1 MSNYGSKRVKTN
13 KPNKK
18 NDITNIIFKDI
29 NNEYSWGKFGNFKV
43 IIMKKNGYINAT
55 KLCNDAKTKNGE
67 KKNFKRW
74 NRNYST
80 KELIEEISR
89 SGRIRPDLLYIIN
102 VHGDNITRGTYAH
115 PDLIPHIASW
125 ASPRFAVCVSKIVNK
140 YFIKKALKE
149 KEKLIKKK
157 DDKIDKLLEKNNEQ
171 TSKIDKQTSK
181 IDELLS
187 KNNELLSK
195 NNKMDKRIKRLLHKN
210 DDLYDQNEEIINKVD
225 FISNDRVVTTGNF
238 KNDHMLVIIKNNDD
252 PSEYDEDDV
261 IYDYHA
267 LRVMKKS
274 YNQRLITHKN
284 RHPNMKIIMK
294 ISYSPNS
301 MNLWTRIKSK
311 LGSGKNKKIIYDN
324 CKFNLKKH
332 YDEESLIN
340 DIQKIHNERL
350 NYDDID

>member
-1 MSNYGSKRVKTN
+1 MLLNCVMMQKLKMVQRKILESG
-13 KPNKK
+13 KK
-18 NDITNIIFKDI
+18 N
-29 NNEYSWGKFGNFKV
+29 S
-43 IIMKKNGYINAT
+43 
-55 KLCNDAKTKNGE
+55 
-67 KKNFKRW
+67 
-74 NRNYST
+74 ST
-80 KELIEEISR
+80 KELTKEISS
-89 SGRIRPDLLYIIN
+89 SGGITPELLYLVN
-102 VHGDNITRGTYAH
+102 MKGNYITRGTYAH

-125 ASPRFAVCVSKIVNK
+125 ASPLFAVRVSKIVNK

-157 DDKIDKLLEKNNEQ
+157 DDKINKLFEETKEQ
-171 TSKIDKQTSK
+171 TFKID
-181 IDELLS
+181 
-187 KNNELLSK
+187 ELLSK

-225 FISNDRVVTTGNF
+225 LISNDRVVTTGNF
-238 KNDHMLVIIKNNDD
+238 KNNHMLVIIKNNDD
-252 PSEYDEDDV
+252 VNEYDEDDI

-324 CKFNLKKH
+324 CKFNLKNQ
-332 YDEESLIN
+332 YDKETLIN
-340 DIQKIHNERL
+340 DIQKIHDERL

>member
-1 MSNYGSKRVKTN
+1 M
-13 KPNKK
+13 
-18 NDITNIIFKDI
+18 
-29 NNEYSWGKFGNFKV
+29 
-43 IIMKKNGYINAT
+43 
-55 KLCNDAKTKNGE
+55 
-67 KKNFKRW
+67 
-74 NRNYST
+74 
-80 KELIEEISR
+80 
-89 SGRIRPDLLYIIN
+89 
-102 VHGDNITRGTYAH
+102 
-115 PDLIPHIASW
+115 
-125 ASPRFAVCVSKIVNK
+125 
-140 YFIKKALKE
+140 KE

-157 DDKIDKLLEKNNEQ
+157 DDKIDKLLEENKEQ
-171 TSKIDKQTSK
+171 TSKIDQ
-181 IDELLS
+181 
-187 KNNELLSK
+187 LLSK

-225 FISNDRVVTTGNF
+225 LISNDRVVTTGNF

-284 RHPNMKIIMK
+284 RHPKMKIIMK

-324 CKFNLKKH
+324 CKFNLKNQ
-332 YDEESLIN
+332 YDEETLIN
-340 DIQKIHNERL
+340 DIQKIHDERL